1 MTEVIMETKDINEL
15 LDIVIQANNKT
26 EGIVE
31 NIQIILATISEHNQS
46 IAMLIR
52 RIEEMEQQTKS
63 LRITS
68 MFN

>member
-1 MTEVIMETKDINEL
+1 METKDINEL